1 MSGKKLLLLS
11 VFMLAGMA
19 FLTVADEHRA
29 GAATHP
35 AAIKIGATLAVT
47 GPFSPEWGPAMLRFM
62 TEWVKVVNEEGGVF
76 LREYNAKV
84 PIELIIYDDE
94 SKPPKSVELY
104 EKLAA
109 TDKVHVFLGP
119 STSPITMA
127 ASAVAEKLSMPMMG
141 CEANDTALFTRDLKW
156 FVGVLEL
163 GFPWSETYFDMID
176 TLNKRRTIKYGTVAI
191 VSSDRPHTLDVG
203 RGAEEFARRAG
214 LKVVFHEKVPFGTTD
229 FSALIAKVKPLDPDI
244 VFLSLWPPEMIAFV
258 KQAEELKL
266 KPRDLYSRFLGA
278 GFIGGVSPRLAEGV
292 TGATYNAKKWFGG
305 TRAEKVAARL
315 GVDAYDV
322 AWLAIKYNCMEAL
335 LAALQDAGSLDRAK
349 IMATIRAY
357 NRDKPI
363 KAIYGPLYFNWNV
376 QVADKRADGF
386 GTQKPIVMQ
395 VQGGKLQVI
404 WPEAAADAKYKPTPR
419 PY

>member
-1 MSGKKLLLLS
+1 MRAKWLILPAVL
-11 VFMLAGMA
+11 
-19 FLTVADEHRA
+19 LTVVALVLGSAREASTQAKAPNTIR
-29 GAATHP
+29 
-35 AAIKIGATLAVT
+35 IGASLAVT
-47 GPFSPEWGPAMLRFM
+47 GAFSPEWGPPMLRFM
-62 TEWVKVVNEEGGVF
+62 TEWAKLVNEEGGVF
-76 LREYNAKV
+76 VKEFNKKI
-84 PIELIIYDDE
+84 PIELLIYDDE

-104 EKLAA
+104 EKLNAA
-109 TDKVHVFLGP
+109 DKVHVFLGP

-127 ASAVAEKLSMPMMG
+127 ASTVAEKLGIPMVG
-141 CEANDTALFTRDLKW
+141 CEANDTALFTRSLKW

-163 GFPWSETYFDMID
+163 GYPWSETYFNMIG
-176 TLNKRRTIKYGTVAI
+176 TLNKRGTTKYGTVAI

-203 RGAEEFARRAG
+203 RGAEEFAGRAG
-214 LKVVFHEKVPFGTTD
+214 LKVVSHEKVPFRTTD
-229 FSALIAKVKPLDPDI
+229 YSALIAKIKPLNPDI
-244 VFLSLWPPEMIAFV
+244 VFLSLWPPEMVAFI

-278 GFIGGVSPRLAEGV
+278 GFITGVSPRLAEGV
-292 TGATYNAKKWFGG
+292 TGATYNAKKWFAG

-315 GVDAYDV
+315 RVDPYDV

-335 LAALQDAGSLDRAK
+335 LAAIQDAGTLDRAK
-349 IMATIRAY
+349 IMGTLRNYSPAR
-357 NRDKPI
+357 PI

-376 QVADKRADGF
+376 PVAGKKADGF

>member
-1 MSGKKLLLLS
+1 MRGKRLILPALLLAA
-11 VFMLAGMA
+11 VA
-19 FLTVADEHRA
+19 LTL
-29 GAATHP
+29 GAVREASTQAKAP
-35 AAIKIGATLAVT
+35 DAIKIGASLAVT
-47 GPFSPEWGPAMLRFM
+47 GPFSPEWGPPMLKFM
-62 TEWVKVVNEEGGVF
+62 TEWAKVVNEEGGVF
-76 LREYNAKV
+76 LKEFNKKI

-104 EKLAA
+104 EKLNAA
-109 TDKVHVFLGP
+109 DKVHVFLGP

-127 ASAVAEKLSMPMMG
+127 ASTVAEKLSIPMVG
-141 CEANDTALFTRDLKW
+141 CEANDTALYTRDLKW

-163 GFPWSETYFDMID
+163 GFPWSETYFDMIE
-176 TLNKRRTIKYGTVAI
+176 TLNKRGAIKYNTVAI

-203 RGAEEFARRAG
+203 FGAEEFARRAG

-229 FSALIAKVKPLDPDI
+229 YSALIAKIKPLDPDI
-244 VFLSLWPPEMIAFV
+244 VFLSLWPPEMLAFV

-278 GFIGGVSPRLAEGV
+278 GFITGVSPRLAEGV
-292 TGATYNAKKWFGG
+292 TGATYNAKKWFAR

-315 GVDAYDV
+315 GIEPYDV
-322 AWLAIKYNCMEAL
+322 AWLAIKYTCLEGL
-335 LAALQDAGSLDRAK
+335 LATLQDAGTLDRAK
-349 IMATIRAY
+349 IMATLQGYSKA
-357 NRDKPI
+357 KAI

-376 QVADKRADGF
+376 PAGDKKANGF